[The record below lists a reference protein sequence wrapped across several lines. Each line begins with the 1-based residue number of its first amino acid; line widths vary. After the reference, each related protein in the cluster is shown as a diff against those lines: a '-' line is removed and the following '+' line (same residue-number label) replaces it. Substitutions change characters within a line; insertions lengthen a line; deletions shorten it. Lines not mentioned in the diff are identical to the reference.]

1 MALKKYHFK
10 VERRPRTQYRKVEGL
25 SKRTNIYQWR
35 EKQLEKLPPVAE
47 EWNFLSQEEFD
58 QLPVSPWFDLHGRV
72 IPNHHQVPAH
82 LRNTKRDPQN
92 AVCRVT
98 RCRKRHQAA
107 EKKESALRAPL
118 PEAVYLLPT
127 DVAKIPSCKMYALD
141 ETVEQA
147 IATAP
152 TVVRQAALVIK
163 DIDSELHEHANTV
176 HGIKDL
182 VLAQNRDVHV
192 IAIKES
198 IDQVFR

>member
-1 MALKKYHFK
+1 M
-10 VERRPRTQYRKVEGL
+10 
-25 SKRTNIYQWR
+25 
-35 EKQLEKLPPVAE
+35 
-47 EWNFLSQEEFD
+47 
-58 QLPVSPWFDLHGRV
+58 
-72 IPNHHQVPAH
+72 
-82 LRNTKRDPQN
+82 
-92 AVCRVT
+92 
-98 RCRKRHQAA
+98 
-107 EKKESALRAPL
+107 
-118 PEAVYLLPT
+118 
-127 DVAKIPSCKMYALD
+127 MYALD

-182 VLAQNRDVHV
+182 VFAQNRDAHV